1 MKITQIPMGTH
12 NAQLTCYLQDPCT
25 EMPALDRCPAIL
37 IFPGG
42 AYAFCSDREADPV
55 ALAFLN
61 AGYNAFVLR
70 YSVSQNCPVEEVYT
84 NAFAEAQEA
93 MDYLH
98 QNAGDLHIDPEQI
111 AVVGFSAGGHLA
123 ASVGT
128 MGRVRPAA
136 MLLGYAVF
144 SVPGKALGMELPDL
158 LQQVDDQTPPT
169 FLFATQGDHLV
180 PATQSL
186 QFATLLA
193 ERKIPYEMHIFAYG
207 DHGFSTGSRHIAN
220 PQNPENPESAVWQG
234 MALGFLN
241 HIFNHDVL
249 VPAPEEVKEFCLD
262 MKIGTL
268 LDTPQSAA
276 LIQQLLPELAQ
287 YVQQEPGSRGISVN
301 DLNFLRGWDLHRR
314 RPAGCG
320 SSLTP
325 MQKTRAM
332 MTLPSCT
339 ICSLRNLTCVVSVP
353 PISRSKPPKGVCRPT
368 AWNAVTRRYAAC

>member
-1 MKITQIPMGTH
+1 MKITQIPMGAH

-144 SVPGKALGMELPDL
+144 SIPGKALGMELPED
-158 LQQVDDQTPPT
+158 
-169 FLFATQGDHLV
+169 
-180 PATQSL
+180 
-186 QFATLLA
+186 
-193 ERKIPYEMHIFAYG
+193 RK
-207 DHGFSTGSRHIAN
+207 
-220 PQNPENPESAVWQG
+220 
-234 MALGFLN
+234 
-241 HIFNHDVL
+241 
-249 VPAPEEVKEFCLD
+249 
-262 MKIGTL
+262 
-268 LDTPQSAA
+268 
-276 LIQQLLPELAQ
+276 
-287 YVQQEPGSRGISVN
+287 SV
-301 DLNFLRGWDLHRR
+301 
-314 RPAGCG
+314 
-320 SSLTP
+320 
-325 MQKTRAM
+325 
-332 MTLPSCT
+332 
-339 ICSLRNLTCVVSVP
+339 V
-353 PISRSKPPKGVCRPT
+353 
-368 AWNAVTRRYAAC
+368 

>member
-136 MLLGYAVF
+136 MLLGLRCVQRPRARRWAW
-144 SVPGKALGMELPDL
+144 SCRTCCSRWMTRLPL
-158 LQQVDDQTPPT
+158 LPFCHSGRPSGARHT
-169 FLFATQGDHLV
+169 V
-180 PATQSL
+180 PAVCHPVGR
-186 QFATLLA
+186 A
-193 ERKIPYEMHIFAYG
+193 EDP
-207 DHGFSTGSRHIAN
+207 
-220 PQNPENPESAVWQG
+220 
-234 MALGFLN
+234 L
-241 HIFNHDVL
+241 
-249 VPAPEEVKEFCLD
+249 
-262 MKIGTL
+262 
-268 LDTPQSAA
+268 
-276 LIQQLLPELAQ
+276 
-287 YVQQEPGSRGISVN
+287 
-301 DLNFLRGWDLHRR
+301 
-314 RPAGCG
+314 
-320 SSLTP
+320 
-325 MQKTRAM
+325 
-332 MTLPSCT
+332 
-339 ICSLRNLTCVVSVP
+339 
-353 PISRSKPPKGVCRPT
+353 
-368 AWNAVTRRYAAC
+368 

>member
-1 MKITQIPMGTH
+1 MKITQIPMGAH

-144 SVPGKALGMELPDL
+144 SVPGKALGM
-158 LQQVDDQTPPT
+158 
-169 FLFATQGDHLV
+169 
-180 PATQSL
+180 
-186 QFATLLA
+186 
-193 ERKIPYEMHIFAYG
+193 
-207 DHGFSTGSRHIAN
+207 
-220 PQNPENPESAVWQG
+220 
-234 MALGFLN
+234 ALGFLN

-301 DLNFLRGWDLHRR
+301 NLQFYSNKMFDEEKLAALNEALVKL
-314 RPAGCG
+314 
-320 SSLTP
+320 
-325 MQKTRAM
+325 
-332 MTLPSCT
+332 
-339 ICSLRNLTCVVSVP
+339 N
-353 PISRSKPPKGVCRPT
+353 
-368 AWNAVTRRYAAC
+368 

>member
-1 MKITQIPMGTH
+1 M
-12 NAQLTCYLQDPCT
+12 
-25 EMPALDRCPAIL
+25 
-37 IFPGG
+37 
-42 AYAFCSDREADPV
+42 
-55 ALAFLN
+55 
-61 AGYNAFVLR
+61 LR

-158 LQQVDDQTPPT
+158 LQQVDDQTPPA

-220 PQNPENPESAVWQG
+220 LHIKTEFLDFLRGGHQHVVVENVVQEAECH
-234 MALGFLN
+234 ALPHCGFRV
-241 HIFNHDVL
+241 FWV
-249 VPAPEEVKEFCLD
+249 D

-301 DLNFLRGWDLHRR
+301 DLQFYSNKMFDEEKL
-314 RPAGCG
+314 
-320 SSLTP
+320 
-325 MQKTRAM
+325 
-332 MTLPSCT
+332 
-339 ICSLRNLTCVVSVP
+339 
-353 PISRSKPPKGVCRPT
+353 
-368 AWNAVTRRYAAC
+368 AALNEALAKLN